1 MRILLADDHSIVRQ
15 GLRTIL
21 AEEFEAA
28 EFGEAKDT
36 RQALTLMQEQPW
48 DVVILDVT
56 MPGSSGMEALRQI
69 KDTYPQVPVLVLS
82 MHPEDQYAAR
92 AFREGAAGY
101 LTKETAPDEL
111 AKAARQALDG
121 GKYVSP
127 SFAETLAFDLL
138 RHANGPPHEWLS
150 ARERQVM
157 CMIASGKTTT
167 QIANELS
174 LSTKTVSTYRS
185 RTLEKMRMSTN
196 AELARYAIEN
206 QLIA

>member
-15 GLRTIL
+15 GLKTIL
-21 AEEFEAA
+21 AEEFAAA

-36 RQALTLMQEQPW
+36 PQALTLMQQQPW

-56 MPGSSGMEALRQI
+56 MPGSSGLEALRQI
-69 KDTYPQVPVLVLS
+69 KDMYPEVPVLVLS

-101 LTKETAPDEL
+101 LTKEAAPDEL
-111 AKAARQALDG
+111 VKAARQALDG
-121 GKYVSP
+121 RKYVSP
-127 SFAETLAFDLL
+127 SFAERLASDLL
-138 RHANGPPHEWLS
+138 RHGNGPPHEWLS
-150 ARERQVM
+150 ERERQVM

-167 QIANELS
+167 QIANELA

-206 QLIA
+206 QLIG